1 MKTRVEWGCPLKLH
15 SRQLSNI
22 LSFNTSESE
31 WWMNEDHGEWLCIC
45 FISFSRN
52 FSIVCRCS
60 SFVHRGLS
68 RPLAADSVG
77 ARETLVK
84 ICSHPYNIILFY
96 IYANTHIHTH
106 FQHEHSL
113 SHISVQLLAHR
124 STFNSY
130 TSDAYLMHHTFRH
143 CRQPNVKSPFLIK
156 ETHWCFSVSHFHV
169 KMFSIIYRKSVY
181 ALFFFVTWGWFWPP
195 VGSSSSW
202 IVYATYTWTTNRDTI
217 ALRFQSVFNCM
228 CQMEMKWLISDN
240 GLTHRGPSTYFLKM

>member
-15 SRQLSNI
+15 SRSSI
-22 LSFNTSESE
+22 LYSPLIRPSPN
-31 WWMNEDHGEWLCIC
+31 GEWTRTTVSDCVYVLFLSLEIFQLCAD
-45 FISFSRN
+45 
-52 FSIVCRCS
+52 
-60 SFVHRGLS
+60 VHRLS
-68 RPLAADSVG
+68 TEVSQDPWRPILLEPKYALT
-77 ARETLVK
+77 RITLFCSTFMQTHIYTHTFSMK
-84 ICSHPYNIILFY
+84 IC
-96 IYANTHIHTH
+96 
-106 FQHEHSL
+106 L

-156 ETHWCFSVSHFHV
+156 EIHWCFSVSHFHV

-195 VGSSSSW
+195 VGSSSYW
-202 IVYATYTWTTNRDTI
+202 IVYATYTWTTNCDTI
-217 ALRFQSVFNCM
+217 ALRFPSVFNCM

-240 GLTHRGPSTYFLKM
+240 KLTHRGPCTYFLKI